1 MAPGPVGTG
10 DPALSLV
17 RERIRDLF
25 ENLPLAM
32 AGQEEPVHQIR
43 VAARRLRV
51 ILPLAALKGR
61 GRKVRR
67 AVRDLK
73 ALTRTA
79 GSSRDLD
86 VARWLLPKVMAPGG
100 AGRGS
105 PARSALARR
114 LRDARGRARRRLRD
128 GLLDFDIAG
137 LRAELRRI
145 LAQGGEERF
154 SALMRVRFMREEEG
168 AELLAEMTALGSRFD
183 PEVLHEI
190 RSRIR
195 RLRYAAEF
203 GAALASGA
211 PEAAKRFRELQ
222 EVLGELHD
230 AWVLARWLGR
240 QKQLAWNAGRYEEAA
255 EAERLESAGDDLS
268 RTLHEKFLESA
279 PIETVRRALELVG
292 RGISVA

>member
-32 AGQEEPVHQIR
+32 AGREEPVHQIR

-79 GSSRDLD
+79 GTSRDLD
-86 VARWLLPKVMAPGG
+86 VARWLLPKVMGPG
-100 AGRGS
+100 AGQGS
-105 PARSALARR
+105 AERSALARR

-168 AELLAEMTALGSRFD
+168 AELLAEMAALGRRFD
-183 PEVLHEI
+183 AEVLHEI

-240 QKQLAWNAGRYEEAA
+240 QKMLAVNAGRYEEAA
-255 EAERLESAGDDLS
+255 EAERLESASDDLS
-268 RTLHEKFLESA
+268 RALHERFLESA
-279 PIETVRRALELVG
+279 PVETVRRALELVG

>member
-1 MAPGPVGTG
+1 MGPG
-10 DPALSLV
+10 
-17 RERIRDLF
+17 
-25 ENLPLAM
+25 
-32 AGQEEPVHQIR
+32 AGQ
-43 VAARRLRV
+43 
-51 ILPLAALKGR
+51 
-61 GRKVRR
+61 
-67 AVRDLK
+67 
-73 ALTRTA
+73 
-79 GSSRDLD
+79 GS
-86 VARWLLPKVMAPGG
+86 AE
-100 AGRGS
+100 
-105 PARSALARR
+105 RSALARR

-168 AELLAEMTALGSRFD
+168 AELLAEMAALGRRFD
-183 PEVLHEI
+183 AEVLHEI

-240 QKQLAWNAGRYEEAA
+240 QKMLAVNAGRYEEAA
-255 EAERLESAGDDLS
+255 EAERLESASDDLS
-268 RTLHEKFLESA
+268 RALHERFLESA
-279 PIETVRRALELVG
+279 PVETVRRALELVG